1 MRSLTKGV
9 AAADIWENAPQ
20 SRAPREPEGTVARHN
35 REGRGEDQRGRT
47 YLVGYQPDW
56 FRQVKV
62 TRGLDSGRQS
72 TKTLLRNPEPPA
84 TEPGRRVRTH
94 ITAPEL
100 GIEFEVTLDDPR
112 HVVRRIIVETVV
124 PDGAEAGET
133 IAFSVSRTE
142 DPSED

>member
-1 MRSLTKGV
+1 MRPL
-9 AAADIWENAPQ
+9 

-94 ITAPEL
+94 IAAPEL

-112 HVVRRIIVETVV
+112 HVVRRIVVETVV

-142 DPSED
+142 DASED

>member
-1 MRSLTKGV
+1 
-9 AAADIWENAPQ
+9 
-20 SRAPREPEGTVARHN
+20 VARHN
-35 REGRGEDQRGRT
+35 REGHGEDQRGRT

-94 ITAPEL
+94 IAAPEL

-112 HVVRRIIVETVV
+112 HVVRRIVVETVV
-124 PDGAEAGET
+124 PDGDEAGET

-142 DPSED
+142 DHAED